1 MVDMLAKL
9 SNGQNRQTEKA
20 RLVLIGRYLPNLK
33 QMLPKFGR
41 ACVIE
46 CCLEVQKYAAR
57 SNSFYY
63 GRHACKLVKWPK
75 SSNRKSAFGLN
86 RSLLAKSR
94 ANAPKVWSCLC
105 NRVLPRSAKIFCSIE
120 FVLLWSTCLQSCQM
134 AKNVKQKK
142 RVWS

>member
-20 RLVLIGRYLPNLK
+20 RLVLIGRYLPNRK

-46 CCLEVQKYAAR
+46 CCLEVQKYSAR

-63 GRHACKLVKWPK
+63 GRHACKVVKWPK

-86 RSLLAKSR
+86 RSLLAKST
-94 ANAPKVWSCLC
+94 ANTLKVWLCLC
-105 NRVLPRSAKIFCSIE
+105 NRVLP
-120 FVLLWSTCLQSCQM
+120 
-134 AKNVKQKK
+134 
-142 RVWS
+142 